1 MGTSCHFPIELNN
14 IIRYKEDLMT
24 DAKNVLDHCTD
35 DLELLAKKLEDV
47 DVQLIECLQQIKNMA
62 EEKETRENELEELR
76 SVAQVVVD
84 MVDPREERVV
94 SDKTL
99 LE

>member
-1 MGTSCHFPIELNN
+1 
-14 IIRYKEDLMT
+14 
-24 DAKNVLDHCTD
+24 VLDHCTD